1 MLGGHL
7 TIVPATPLT
16 ARLPGGEGPPA
27 QAGTRTRMAQQHAV
41 GGDPRAI
48 LLAELQAAETRLAE
62 QRKEYNNGEPEK
74 LGPETRNHQRYLD
87 RVNDLREGLL
97 RFESDIAELKREL
110 ARLP

>member
-7 TIVPATPLT
+7 TIVPATALS
-16 ARLPGGEGPPA
+16 ARLPGSEGPPA
-27 QAGTRTRMAQQHAV
+27 QAGNRTRMAQQHAV

-97 RFESDIAELKREL
+97 RFESDIAGLKREL